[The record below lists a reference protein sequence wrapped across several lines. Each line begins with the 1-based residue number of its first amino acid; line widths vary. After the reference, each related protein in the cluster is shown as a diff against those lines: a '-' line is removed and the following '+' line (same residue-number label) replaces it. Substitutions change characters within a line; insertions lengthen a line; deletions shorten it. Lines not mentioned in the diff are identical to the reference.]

1 MASVE
6 IMKAV
11 AIDSSLRFGMTEGR
25 GYSAECWVLREISR
39 QGKRV
44 LRF

>member
-11 AIDSSLRFGMTEGR
+11 AIDSSLRFGMTDG
-25 GYSAECWVLREISR
+25 G
-39 QGKRV
+39 GKRV
-44 LRF
+44 GGRQWERKC